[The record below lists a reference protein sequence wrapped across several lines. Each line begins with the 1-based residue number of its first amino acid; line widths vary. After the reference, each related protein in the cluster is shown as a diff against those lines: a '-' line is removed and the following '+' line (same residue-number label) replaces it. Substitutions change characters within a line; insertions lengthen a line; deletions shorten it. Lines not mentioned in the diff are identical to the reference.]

1 MKMNKLVMIALVAL
15 LCVTMVFTATVMA
28 AEGNVARIGEAE
40 YATLAEAVDAADEG
54 DEIVL
59 LGDVDLGTEMLTV
72 KKQVTINLNGKN
84 ITSAYEGDY
93 AAIYVGT
100 AGDLTITGEG
110 TITAAEVAI
119 GNYGK
124 VTILGGTISGEAALY
139 NYYYN
144 ETTFGVAVISGG
156 QLDNVWNCGDMTVS
170 GGEIAYL
177 DNTHKLT
184 VTDGTIGELVIGE
197 ADYAPV
203 GGTSATVA
211 EGTVQN
217 TNAVARIGNTYYTTL
232 AEAVDAADEGDEIVL
247 LGDVDLGT
255 EMLTVKKQVTIN
267 LNGKNIT
274 SAYEGD
280 YAAIY
285 VGTAGDLTITGE
297 GTITAAEVAIG
308 NYGKVTILGGTISG
322 EAALYNYYYNETT
335 FGVAVISGGQLDNV
349 WNCGD
354 MTVSGGEIAYLD
366 NTHKLTVTDGTIGE
380 LVIGEADYAPVGGTS
395 ATVAEGTVQ
404 NTNAVARIGNT
415 YYTTLAD
422 AIAAVGAGDVVIELL
437 ADATMDYNAREAFGA
452 AETTSLTINGNDHTL
467 TLNQKNSDW
476 SSFGLANAEAKLVLN
491 DMTIEKTGYGDTS
504 GAWNTHAIN
513 FTSYVEMNDVTVNN
527 SVAVR
532 NGAALN
538 NVTINEANGY
548 YGLWIEG
555 NGQTVNVTDGAINA
569 TNGGRGIKIADQ
581 YVDSPAVVT
590 LNVTGTVFNTAKKA
604 AVLVSS
610 TAGAKITASDV
621 DINAVAADSVSFV
634 WVDEDWAAYY
644 GNVEADGA
652 TVAQESAEEF
662 AAEVKRDGETVGYFK
677 TLAEAVEAA
686 AEGDEIVLF
695 KAVVV
700 GDGET
705 LTIDKNV
712 TITTSV
718 TDVFTVNA
726 GGTLNLGAVTVN
738 STSSIL
744 WANGGIIN
752 IDGATLT
759 ATGSPYAVAFSEKE
773 GQINLKSG
781 TIESKNSNSVTIDVT
796 DENTTLTISG
806 GKVLHDSSSAIAA
819 RNKAVVNINGG
830 EVKTTA
836 EEAYCAAF
844 ATSGAEIIVSGGEIS
859 AANDYGV
866 IAAADGKVTI
876 SGGTVDGVLAH
887 ENANASAVI
896 SGGIINGSVTAAN
909 DATVTVTGGS
919 FEQDA
924 TVFCDADHH
933 TVKGEDDRYI
943 YGAHAFDN
951 EWATDATN
959 HWHEC
964 DCGAIANLGEH
975 TYEEGSCTDCGMKDS
990 VPPTG
995 DSVLVPV
1002 VVIMMLS
1009 VAAIVV
1015 LNKKRV
1021 IA

>member
-1 MKMNKLVMIALVAL
+1 MKKINKLTLIALVAL
-15 LCVTMVFTATVMA
+15 MCATMVFSVSAFAADEAVAT
-28 AEGNVARIGEAE
+28 IGETE
-40 YATLAEAVDAADEG
+40 FESLAEAVAAAEDG

-110 TITAAEVAI
+110 A
-119 GNYGK
+119 
-124 VTILGGTISGEAALY
+124 
-139 NYYYN
+139 
-144 ETTFGVAVISGG
+144 
-156 QLDNVWNCGDMTVS
+156 
-170 GGEIAYL
+170 
-177 DNTHKLT
+177 
-184 VTDGTIGELVIGE
+184 
-197 ADYAPV
+197 
-203 GGTSATVA
+203 
-211 EGTVQN
+211 
-217 TNAVARIGNTYYTTL
+217 
-232 AEAVDAADEGDEIVL
+232 
-247 LGDVDLGT
+247 
-255 EMLTVKKQVTIN
+255 
-267 LNGKNIT
+267 
-274 SAYEGD
+274 
-280 YAAIY
+280 
-285 VGTAGDLTITGE
+285 
-297 GTITAAEVAIG
+297 ITAAEVAIG

-437 ADATMDYNAREAFGA
+437 ADATMDYNAREAFGT
-452 AETTSLTINGNDHTL
+452 AETTSLTINGNGHTL

-476 SSFGLANAEAKLVLN
+476 SSFGLANADAKLVLN

-621 DINAVAADSVSFV
+621 DINAVAADSVNFV

-644 GNVEADGA
+644 GNVEADGT
-652 TVAQESAEEF
+652 TVAQEGAEVF
-662 AAEVKRDGETVGYFK
+662 AAEVKRDGKTVGYFK
-677 TLAEAVEAA
+677 TLAEAVDAA
-686 AEGDEIVLF
+686 DEGDEIVLF

-705 LTIDKNV
+705 VTIDKNV

-744 WANGGIIN
+744 WANGGTIN
-752 IDGATLT
+752 IDGAVLSQ
-759 ATGSPYAVAFSEKE
+759 TGSTYSAVFAEND

-781 TIESKNSNSVTIDVT
+781 KIEANNNPSVTVSLKGA
-796 DENTTLTISG
+796 TLNVSG
-806 GKVLHDSSSAIAA
+806 GQILHDSCSAVAA
-819 RNKAVVNINGG
+819 KNGATVTVTGG
-830 EVKTTA
+830 EIKTTA

-844 ATSGAEIIVSGGEIS
+844 AGSNAEIIVSGGEIS
-859 AANDYGV
+859 AANGYGLV
-866 IAAADGKVTI
+866 AIADGKVTV
-876 SGGTVDGVLAH
+876 SGGTVDSVRAH

-896 SGGIINGSVTAAN
+896 SGGTINGSVTAAN

-919 FEQDA
+919 FEKDA

-975 TYEEGSCTDCGMKDS
+975 TYEEGSCTDCGMNDGI
-990 VPPTG
+990 PPTG

>member
-1 MKMNKLVMIALVAL
+1 MKKINKLTLIALVAL
-15 LCVTMVFTATVMA
+15 MCATMVFSVSAFAADEAVAT
-28 AEGNVARIGEAE
+28 IGETE
-40 YATLAEAVDAADEG
+40 FESLAEAVATAEDG

-59 LGDVDLGTEMLTV
+59 LGDVDLGSEMLTV

-110 TITAAEVAI
+110 AITAAEVAI

-247 LGDVDLGT
+247 LGDVDLGS

-297 GTITAAEVAIG
+297 GAITAAEVAIG

-415 YYTTLAD
+415 YYTTLAE
-422 AIAAVGAGDVVIELL
+422 AVD
-437 ADATMDYNAREAFGA
+437 
-452 AETTSLTINGNDHTL
+452 
-467 TLNQKNSDW
+467 
-476 SSFGLANAEAKLVLN
+476 
-491 DMTIEKTGYGDTS
+491 
-504 GAWNTHAIN
+504 
-513 FTSYVEMNDVTVNN
+513 
-527 SVAVR
+527 
-532 NGAALN
+532 
-538 NVTINEANGY
+538 
-548 YGLWIEG
+548 
-555 NGQTVNVTDGAINA
+555 
-569 TNGGRGIKIADQ
+569 
-581 YVDSPAVVT
+581 
-590 LNVTGTVFNTAKKA
+590 
-604 AVLVSS
+604 
-610 TAGAKITASDV
+610 
-621 DINAVAADSVSFV
+621 AAD
-634 WVDEDWAAYY
+634 
-644 GNVEADGA
+644 
-652 TVAQESAEEF
+652 
-662 AAEVKRDGETVGYFK
+662 
-677 TLAEAVEAA
+677 
-686 AEGDEIVLF
+686 EGDEIVLF

-705 LTIDKNV
+705 VTIDKNV

-726 GGTLNLGAVTVN
+726 GGILNLGAVTVN

-744 WANGGIIN
+744 WANGGTIN
-752 IDGATLT
+752 IDGAVLSQ
-759 ATGSPYAVAFSEKE
+759 TGSTYSAVFAEND

-781 TIESKNSNSVTIDVT
+781 KIEANNNPSVTVSLKGA
-796 DENTTLTISG
+796 TLNVSG
-806 GKVLHDSSSAIAA
+806 GQILHDSCSAVAA
-819 RNKAVVNINGG
+819 KNGATVTVTGG
-830 EVKTTA
+830 EIKTTA

-844 ATSGAEIIVSGGEIS
+844 AGSNAEIIVSGGEIS
-859 AANDYGV
+859 AANGYGLV
-866 IAAADGKVTI
+866 AIADGKVTVT
-876 SGGTVDGVLAH
+876 GGTVDSVRAH

-896 SGGIINGSVTAAN
+896 SGGTINGSVTAAN

-975 TYEEGSCTDCGMKDS
+975 TYEEGSCTDCGMNDGI
-990 VPPTG
+990 PPTG